1 MVRRPL
7 IPNLRN
13 GMVIGMWLLQLW
25 ISEGITVQGVVT
37 VDEAHARSRRPA
49 VVRGG

>member
-13 GMVIGMWLLQLW
+13 GMAIGIWLLQWW
-25 ISEGITVQGVVT
+25 ISEGITVRGVML
-37 VDEAHARSRRPA
+37 
-49 VVRGG
+49 